1 MKQRNEFRSPLKA
14 TGENIQSKA
23 QLKKPAPI
31 AAERAAPP
39 ASDSAH
45 ERQRRIAEAAYY
57 RALARGF
64 EPGNEVDDWIQAE
77 AEIDRAST
85 RG

>member
-1 MKQRNEFRSPLKA
+1 MRQRNEFRSPLKA
-14 TGENIQSKA
+14 TGENVQAKV
-23 QLKKPAPI
+23 QEKKPAHI

-45 ERQRRIAEAAYY
+45 ERQRMIAEAAYY